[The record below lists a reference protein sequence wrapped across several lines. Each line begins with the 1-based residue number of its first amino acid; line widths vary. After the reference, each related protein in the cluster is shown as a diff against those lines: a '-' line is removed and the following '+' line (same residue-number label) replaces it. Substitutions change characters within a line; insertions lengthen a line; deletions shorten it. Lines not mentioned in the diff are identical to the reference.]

1 MQDQPGC
8 AVQSGDKPAAVH
20 FVIVTNP
27 EISSHP
33 IDFMENNNITQR
45 NSCNLRAGCE
55 FQQRCSQ
62 AEGHVSCE

>member
-33 IDFMENNNITQR
+33 IDFMENNNITPQITQI
-45 NSCNLRAGCE
+45 
-55 FQQRCSQ
+55 F
-62 AEGHVSCE
+62 